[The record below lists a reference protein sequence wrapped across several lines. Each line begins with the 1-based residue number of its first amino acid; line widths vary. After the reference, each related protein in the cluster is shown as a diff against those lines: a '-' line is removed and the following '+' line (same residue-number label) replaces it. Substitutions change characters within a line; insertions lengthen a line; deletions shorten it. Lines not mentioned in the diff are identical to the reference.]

1 MQCIQ
6 KKYLKKN
13 FQKKNKVVYLPF
25 PYLKERY
32 SENKDFSFQASFTG
46 TNINLFDFYKRYHDR
61 SFIYS
66 LFMHIKHIMVN
77 NFEIFKII
85 KKLKNI
91 MKMKMKKK

>member
-13 FQKKNKVVYLPF
+13 FQKRIKLFIYLF
-25 PYLKERY
+25 HILK
-32 SENKDFSFQASFTG
+32 KDILKTKIFLFRQVFTG

-77 NFEIFKII
+77 NFEIFKNY

-91 MKMKMKKK
+91 MKMIMKKK